1 MALLSDRYLE
11 TRGDAIG
18 GGALGAVPPILEP
31 GAPSNEKVAAVEKLA
46 DSGSLLAIK
55 VVIVNCNGTVVVVFF
70 CAVSMNITFY

>member
-18 GGALGAVPPILEP
+18 GGHSGPCPPYWNPVP
-31 GAPSNEKVAAVEKLA
+31 PSNEKVAAVEKLA

-70 CAVSMNITFY
+70 VQCQ